1 MTYDPLQNVLVALDG
16 SDRSH
21 EVIKYMTSAHLFKQN
36 QTHICLFCVHDSLSG
51 HIEDLGNDTQ
61 LQKSFPQFQKSIN
74 SARHLELQSKRDSE
88 NFLEK
93 CREELIA
100 SGINEA
106 NITLKLQPKN
116 IGIARD
122 IIAESKN
129 GYGAVM
135 IGRKGKGV
143 MKSVNLG
150 SIAMKL
156 LSGIK
161 EVPLALIGR
170 DIPDSGKLLIAMD
183 RSANSM
189 KALQFAASTFAG
201 DNHDIELIHVIREAL
216 STPPEVSE
224 KFIGVVVPWM
234 TEAKT
239 QLIEKGF
246 DDEQVSIKIATRQK
260 SRARAIINEAENGSI
275 GTIITG
281 RRGLSKVEEFFM
293 GRVSNKI
300 VQMGRFNAVWIVT

>member
-1 MTYDPLQNVLVALDG
+1 MTYEPLHHVLVALDG

-36 QTHICLFCVHDSLSG
+36 QTRVCLFSVHDSLSE
-51 HIEDLGNDTQ
+51 HIQDLGNDTQ
-61 LQKSFPQFQKSIN
+61 FRKSFPQFQKSIN
-74 SARHLELQSKRDSE
+74 SAKQLELQKKRDLE
-88 NFLEK
+88 EFLEK
-93 CREELIA
+93 CKTELVA
-100 SGINEA
+100 SGISDA

-116 IGIARD
+116 VGIARD

-129 GYGAVM
+129 GYDAVM

-143 MKSVNLG
+143 MKYVNLG
-150 SIAMKL
+150 SVAMKL

-161 EVPLALIGR
+161 ALPLALIGR
-170 DIPDSGKLLIAMD
+170 DIPDSEKLLIAMD
-183 RSANSM
+183 RSENSM
-189 KALQFAASTFAG
+189 KALKFTASTFGG
-201 DNHDIELIHVIREAL
+201 DNHHIELIHVIREDL

-224 KFIGVVVPWM
+224 KFIGVVVPWL

-239 QLIEKGF
+239 DLLEKGF
-246 DDEQVSIKIATRQK
+246 NGDQVSVKIATNQK
-260 SRARAIINEAENGSI
+260 SRAKAIIDEAENESI

-281 RRGLSKVEEFFM
+281 RRGLNKVEEFFM

-300 VQMGRFNAVWIVT
+300 VQMGRFNAIWIVT